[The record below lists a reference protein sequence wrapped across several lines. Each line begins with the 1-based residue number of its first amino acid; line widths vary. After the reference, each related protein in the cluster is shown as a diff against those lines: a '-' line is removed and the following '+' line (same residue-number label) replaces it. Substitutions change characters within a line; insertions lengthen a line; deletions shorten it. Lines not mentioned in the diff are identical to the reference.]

1 VPNPQRLAADLDD
14 AWEVLAEAVQTVLRA
29 EGVPDG
35 YELLKEHSRG
45 KPLTR
50 ELLAELIRA
59 LPLPE
64 PRRKALLELTPAN
77 YVGLAAELAALPS
90 A

>member
-1 VPNPQRLAADLDD
+1 M
-14 AWEVLAEAVQTVLRA
+14 LAEAVQTVLRA

-50 ELLAELIRA
+50 ESLAALVAGLPIAPERRASLLA
-59 LPLPE
+59 
-64 PRRKALLELTPAN
+64 LTPAG
-77 YVGLAAELAALPS
+77 YVGLAARLARLAARQ
-90 A
+90 

>member
-1 VPNPQRLAADLDD
+1 MAADLDD

-50 ELLAELIRA
+50 ESLAQLVRS

-64 PRRKALLELTPAN
+64 KRRKALLALTPAG
-77 YVGLAAELAALPS
+77 YLGLAVRLARL
-90 A
+90 